1 MPGAAELA
9 TRRAQPGALDLLEVD
24 PANCLWRTCGVP
36 RRTARDRCVSGVWIG
51 RAEGRV
57 FSADQLSV
65 SALGPD
71 LCLEH

>member
-1 MPGAAELA
+1 MPGAAERGR
-9 TRRAQPGALDLLEVD
+9 RRAQPGALDLLEVD
-24 PANCLWRTCGVP
+24 PANCLRRP
-36 RRTARDRCVSGVWIG
+36 RRAARDCCTSGIWIG